1 MEKTI
6 ETQILELADKKVEIE
21 GEISLLS
28 SSANSHKL
36 TVETLEKE
44 INGLNARIAE
54 LQKVK
59 QDAEKSA
66 SDSVATLKSVRDK
79 VATEIAALNK
89 SVTDKES
96 EKKTLEG
103 EIAELNAAITVATQ
117 AQLTVEGSLAKA
129 QADHAAFTKHAD
141 SEKTRIMGEL
151 KELDDAAKAQV
162 VVIESQTAVQTTL
175 DEQISTK
182 REVVAELDTDIE
194 SKTKRAATVTT
205 ELQTLETKHAN
216 RMKVTGEEF
225 KTFMD
230 ETEAAKKKASES
242 LALVEASLKENE
254 AKAVAQATRHDEL
267 EQRENFLKERYQRAG
282 IAW

>member
-21 GEISLLS
+21 AEISRLS
-28 SSANSHKL
+28 SSANTHKL
-36 TVETLEKE
+36 NVENLEKE
-44 INGLNARIAE
+44 IERLNAVILD
-54 LQKVK
+54 LQKQK
-59 QDAEKSA
+59 EDAEKSA
-66 SDSVATLKSVRDK
+66 SDSVTTLKSVREK

-129 QADHAAFTKHAD
+129 QADYTAFTKHAD

-175 DEQISTK
+175 DEQISSK

-194 SKTKRAATVTT
+194 SKTKRAATVTV
-205 ELQTLETKHAN
+205 ELQTLEENHKN

-242 LALVEASLKENE
+242 LALVEASLKDNE
-254 AKAVAQATRHDEL
+254 AKAVAQATRHEEL

>member
-21 GEISLLS
+21 AEISRLS
-28 SSANSHKL
+28 SSANTHKL
-36 TVETLEKE
+36 NVENLEKE
-44 INGLNARIAE
+44 IERLNAVILD
-54 LQKVK
+54 LQKQK
-59 QDAEKSA
+59 EDAEKSA
-66 SDSVATLKSVRDK
+66 SDSVTTLKSVREK
-79 VATEIAALNK
+79 VAAEIAALNK
-89 SVTDKES
+89 SVTDKEE
-96 EKKTLEG
+96 EKKKLEG

-129 QADHAAFTKHAD
+129 QADYAAFTKHAD

-175 DEQISTK
+175 DEQISSK

-194 SKTKRAATVTT
+194 SKTKRAATVTV
-205 ELQTLETKHAN
+205 ELQTLEETHKN

-242 LALVEASLKENE
+242 LALVEASLKDNE
-254 AKAVAQATRHDEL
+254 AKAVAQATRHEEL
-267 EQRENFLKERYQRAG
+267 EQRENFLKERYQVV
-282 IAW
+282 I